1 MAADPKVLADLL
13 HAAASLA
20 YARRQDMDTCEEW
33 DDLERAVLA
42 AEEAPPTD
50 TSPRYEFRGAT
61 LIRFSTLASGAPED
75 HACDVDDIE
84 QVGYAIESKQGAW
97 FVVDEVATESNRDWI
112 TAFIAVEF
120 LKRSG
125 LVRDDGAAHRL
136 RAAEGFNA
144 DQGIADFAIVEI
156 KAREAAARR

>member
-1 MAADPKVLADLL
+1 MAADSRVLADLL
-13 HAAASLA
+13 NAASALA
-20 YARRQDMDTCEEW
+20 HARRQDMDTCEEW

-50 TSPRYEFRGAT
+50 MSPRCEFRGAT
-61 LIRFSTLASGAPED
+61 LMRFSTLASGAPEH

-84 QVGYAIESKQGAW
+84 QVGYAIEAKQGAW
-97 FVVDEVATESNRDWI
+97 FVVDEVANESNRDWI

-125 LVRDDGAAHRL
+125 LVRDEGTAHRL
-136 RAAEGFNA
+136 RAAEGFTA
-144 DQGIADFAIVEI
+144 EQGIADFAIAEI
-156 KAREAAARR
+156 KAREAAAGR